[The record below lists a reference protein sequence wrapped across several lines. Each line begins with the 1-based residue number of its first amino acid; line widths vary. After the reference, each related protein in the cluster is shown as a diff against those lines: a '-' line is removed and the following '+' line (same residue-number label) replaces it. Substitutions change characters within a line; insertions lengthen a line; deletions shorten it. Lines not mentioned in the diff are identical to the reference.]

1 MKRKCPRGTCLGWTF
16 RMFLALWFS
25 RDEHFA
31 GGAFAGA
38 YRPVHVAVPHLRC
51 LRASPVDSAHRLP
64 KRLAVA
70 RPHSGPEAPTVTA
83 PTPLLGGPVFL
94 DVLVGIRGTWSE
106 ELREHRED
114 QLLAFLG
121 CKLPGHAGVP
131 ALQETQEYP
140 AAKIGRRVVED
151 DAHLVV
157 EGKDGSGEAL
167 STPEGLWVGD
177 LHLGD
182 VAHGH
187 LLGEL
192 VPKRRQRGKVA
203 DPAGQRRRQGHYRP
217 PRPDD
222 AAVVGYLHAP
232 VVLADR
238 ADRRA
243 KPHCVTQPVGEP
255 QSKLLRTS
263 LQSALLGT
271 VVGGHEPIQRA
282 PRPAVEQEVQQRHL
296 RRLGTEQRRNHRAPI
311 AKSYLGLRV
320 GNEPRVHRLR
330 VPGTGVLGTPRR
342 LERNLVRHLL

>member
-114 QLLAFLG
+114 QLLAYLG

-203 DPAGQRRRQGHYRP
+203 DPAGPRRRQGHYRP
-217 PRPDD
+217 PPPD
-222 AAVVGYLHAP
+222 AAASG
-232 VVLADR
+232 
-238 ADRRA
+238 
-243 KPHCVTQPVGEP
+243 
-255 QSKLLRTS
+255 
-263 LQSALLGT
+263 
-271 VVGGHEPIQRA
+271 GGHEPIERA
-282 PRPAVEQEVQQRHL
+282 SGPAVDQEVQQRHL
-296 RRLGTEQRRNHRAPI
+296 RRLGAEQRRNYRAPI
-311 AKSYLGLRV
+311 AESRLGLRV
-320 GNEPRVHRLR
+320 GYEPSLHRLG
-330 VPGTGVLGTPRR
+330 VPGVGVLGTPR
-342 LERNLVRHLL
+342 LV